1 MRRLLAAIVAPVLA
15 AGSLQAAA
23 LRGMVTERQ
32 TGKPLARALVAV
44 HPVAGS
50 AGATHAVRTN
60 LAGVFEF
67 PPMAAGAYVV
77 TVSRKG
83 FAPWQYGQQEWKGA
97 GTPVLLQEKEE
108 TTLRIALPRF
118 GAITGRISDEADVG
132 LVEHEVIAYRNGRP
146 PVMAAKAPTDDR
158 GVFRISGLVPGIYVV
173 RAAAKSYDDSG
184 YLPTFY
190 KETPTVDRAQVVEVM
205 LDRDTTDVDIRP
217 TPGRLFAISGQAL
230 GPGTPP
236 EAVSVSLIS
245 DMGAEN
251 VTTDSFGHF
260 RFTDAAPGK
269 YELFALSPRGAGWMA
284 IEIDRDLT
292 DQRLQSYPTPTVV
305 FAFEDGEGA
314 QVDAGAAQVMARRKE
329 LYGPGAPEFLPL
341 VGNRGQLPPGR
352 WEFSLAP
359 NPSYYSLGWTEA
371 VVAYAS
377 PPMVVKL
384 PVFAHPGSIYGVVEG
399 AAGAL
404 VSLEHEG
411 ETRTTLTDIHGA
423 YTFLGLAPG
432 EYHVRTPAGAET
444 VTVK

>member
-1 MRRLLAAIVAPVLA
+1 MRQLLAAILA
-15 AGSLQAAA
+15 AASLQAAT

-50 AGATHAVRTN
+50 AGATRAARAN

-67 PPMAAGAYVV
+67 PPMPAGAYVV
-77 TVSRKG
+77 TVSRRG

-97 GTPVLLQEKEE
+97 GTPVLLQETGE
-108 TTLRIALPRF
+108 TTIRIALPRF
-118 GAITGRISDEADVG
+118 GAITGRIADEADVG
-132 LVEHEVIAYRNGRP
+132 LVEHDVIAYRNGRP
-146 PVMAAKAPTDDR
+146 PVMAGKAPTDDR
-158 GVFRISGLVPGIYVV
+158 GVFRISGLAPGVYVV
-173 RAAAKSYDDSG
+173 RTAAKSYDDSG

-190 KETPTVDRAQVVEVM
+190 KETPTVDGAQTVEVM
-205 LDRDTTDVDIRP
+205 LGGDTTDVNIRP
-217 TPGRLFAISGQAL
+217 TPGRLFVVSGQAA

-236 EAVSVSLIS
+236 QAVSVSLIS

-251 VTTDSFGHF
+251 VTTDSAGHF

-269 YELFALSPRGAGWMA
+269 YELFALSPRGAGWMPV
-284 IEIDRDLT
+284 EIDRDLS
-292 DQRLQSYPTPTVV
+292 DQRLFLYPTPAVE

-314 QVDAGAAQVMARRKE
+314 PVDAVAVQVMARRKE

-341 VGNRGQLPPGR
+341 VANRAELLPGR
-352 WEFSLAP
+352 WEFSVAP
-359 NPSYYSLGWTEA
+359 NPSYYSRGWTEA
-371 VVAYAS
+371 VVAYTS
-377 PPMVVKL
+377 RPTVVKL
-384 PVFAHPGSIYGVVEG
+384 PVFAHPGSIHGVVEG
-399 AAGAL
+399 ANGVQ

-411 ETRTTLTDIHGA
+411 ETQTTLTDIHGA

-432 EYHVRTPAGAET
+432 EYHVRTPAGVET